1 MNTTAYTLSTCR
13 NVSNFIDSS
22 ARSRNFNLAE
32 ILISRLDTHLD
43 FRGRLYT
50 LETAFKEI
58 RKGNSAV
65 GRDYGS
71 ESVHSDN
78 YKSLTLKEATEKAR
92 YYKSVDKDAY
102 HIFKQSMPAYSFGC
116 TLDGR
121 SPGDPTGVLGIDPDD
136 INDIRQAKMFAIA
149 SPYTLACVTTL
160 GGNGLRILV
169 KVYPTPTP
177 ETHRYA
183 WFAVRNRYKFI
194 AKVDPAGKEMNKLSS
209 LAYDPEIYV
218 NENSYP
224 INWQINREAFLA
236 EFPHD
241 EIEQRALSGLPDE
254 YRAAIKELTYKES
267 GWSRE
272 RILCLFKYKDGG
284 THEFDAWGSR
294 SNAMEVRKI
303 EGGYKVRCH
312 KCDGRTELFVANP
325 QSKRYVTP
333 KLSYVPSYEPV
344 GSDLPS
350 LRNLLKSEVLD
361 WNKRTRNTK
370 RKHLLI
376 LGTVQAQ
383 VKAQL
388 RW

>member
-1 MNTTAYTLSTCR
+1 
-13 NVSNFIDSS
+13 
-22 ARSRNFNLAE
+22 
-32 ILISRLDTHLD
+32 
-43 FRGRLYT
+43 
-50 LETAFKEI
+50 
-58 RKGNSAV
+58 
-65 GRDYGS
+65 
-71 ESVHSDN
+71 
-78 YKSLTLKEATEKAR
+78 
-92 YYKSVDKDAY
+92 
-102 HIFKQSMPAYSFGC
+102 
-116 TLDGR
+116 
-121 SPGDPTGVLGIDPDD
+121 
-136 INDIRQAKMFAIA
+136 MFATA
-149 SPYTLACVTTL
+149 SPYTLACFTTL

-194 AKVDPAGKEMNKLSS
+194 AKVDPAGKEMNKLSA

-254 YRAAIKELTYKES
+254 YRAAIEELTYKGS

-272 RILCLFKYKDGG
+272 RIPCLFKYKDGG
-284 THEFDAWGSR
+284 THEFDAWSSR

-303 EGGYKVRCH
+303 EGGYEVRCH
-312 KCDGRTELFVANP
+312 KCDGRTEQFVANP

-333 KLSYVPSYEPV
+333 KLSYESSYEPV

-361 WNKRTRNTK
+361 WNTRTRNTR

-376 LGTVQAQ
+376 LGTGAGTGKSTAALVNLDKYADISPTRELADEKFYTARSEGKNAYRHRSRQYNKQAAAGLSPEN
-383 VKAQL
+383 VRIGLDTSKGEVPCAYPDICDNL
-388 RW
+388 AAKGYLPTKVFAVSSFGLG